1 MIKNFADILKKM
13 FDSLSGSQLTDF
25 NIGSVTRTMAEAAAS
40 AIEEL
45 YYYLS
50 RFIQMF
56 FISTSTGEWLD
67 KRLGDLG
74 MSRIRGNKA
83 FGTIIIG
90 RDTASPIGISIPAG
104 TTFEDKQGMRF
115 ITLEDGAIPV
125 GHETV
130 EVRVQAVEIGTKGN
144 LEPDDKL
151 VQVGIAISGVEWAKV
166 VTMNGGSDDETDEAF
181 RARVKP
187 YLQSLGRATED
198 AIKYAIQTI
207 DGVKGVTLKPNH
219 PSKGWFTVY
228 LDSGTSEELLAEVR
242 RKVDEYRGF
251 TINFTVEKVKRVD
264 VNLTMAVYVLPGNDA
279 IIVKNAVAEAL
290 TDYINQLEMG
300 EKLYISALI
309 QTAMN
314 VAGVENVKL
323 TAPAADVE
331 VAENAILKA
340 GKVNAS

>member
-1 MIKNFADILKKM
+1 MIKNFSDILKKM

-45 YYYLS
+45 YFYLAK
-50 RFIQMF
+50 FLQMF

-83 FGTIIIG
+83 FGSILIG
-90 RDTASPIGISIPAG
+90 RDTKSPIGISIPIG
-104 TTFEDKQGMRF
+104 TTFEDKQGTRF
-115 ITLEDGAIPV
+115 ITLEDVAIPI
-125 GHETV
+125 GQETV
-130 EVRVQAVEIGTKGN
+130 EVRAQAVEKGSKGN
-144 LEPDDKL
+144 LEPDDRL
-151 VQVGIAISGVEWAKV
+151 AQVGIAISGVEWAKV

-198 AIKYAIQTI
+198 AIKYAIQTV
-207 DGVKGVTLKPNH
+207 DGVNGVSLRPNH
-219 PSKGWFTVY
+219 PSKGCFTVY
-228 LDSGTSEELLAEVR
+228 LDSGTSDELLAEVH
-242 RKVDEYRGF
+242 RKIDEYRGF

-264 VNLTMAVYVLPGNDA
+264 VDVTMTVYVLQGDDA
-279 IIVKNAVAEAL
+279 ILVRNAVVLAI
-290 TDYINQLEMG
+290 TDYVNSLEMG
-300 EKLYISALI
+300 EKLYASALI

-314 VAGVENVKL
+314 VAGVENVRL
-323 TAPAADVE
+323 TSPANDVE
-331 VAENAILKA
+331 VAENAVLKA
-340 GKVNAS
+340 GKVAVS

>member
-1 MIKNFADILKKM
+1 MIKNFSDILKKM
-13 FDSLSGSQLTDF
+13 FDSLGGSQLTDF

-45 YYYLS
+45 YFYLA
-50 RFIQMF
+50 RFLQLF

-83 FGTIIIG
+83 FGTIIVG

-104 TTFEDKQGMRF
+104 TTFEDKQGTRF
-115 ITLEDGAIPV
+115 VTLEDGAIPV
-125 GHETV
+125 GYATV
-130 EVRVQAVEIGTKGN
+130 EVSAQAVELGAKGN
-144 LEPDDKL
+144 LKPDDRL

-166 VTMNGGSDDETDEAF
+166 LTMNGGSDDESDESF

-187 YLQSLGRATED
+187 YLRSLGRATED

-228 LDSGTSEELLAEVR
+228 LDSGTSDALLAEVR

-251 TINFTVEKVKRVD
+251 TINFSVEKVRRVD
-264 VNLTMAVYVLPGNDA
+264 VDVAIVVYPLQGRDDILVKLAVKEA
-279 IIVKNAVAEAL
+279 IAE
-290 TDYINQLEMG
+290 YINRLEMG
-300 EKLYISALI
+300 ERLYVSALI

-314 VAGVENVKL
+314 VSGVENVRL
-323 TAPAADVE
+323 TAPIADVE
-331 VAENAILKA
+331 VADNAILKA
-340 GKVNAS
+340 GTVYVE